1 MTILILSIVQVFLLD
16 FSLFKDLHIAFA
28 QSTNATSIFVPSNM
42 NKMEITLKND
52 QSANPSSIFESPL
65 LIALFSGL
73 TAIFGG
79 IMGSYMTNRSNR
91 QMEDKRYERERKR
104 EKEKQAEQEKQN
116 EEYIE
121 KVRVLIYTELLEAS
135 SNFKII
141 MDKEFWK
148 VYPESGYAET
158 FRHMV
163 ESGLTSHEFTKLP
176 FDLKLRLFSPEVLY
190 SVQNTYSRIDYCYR
204 TLLILLAQ
212 HGTGSLKE
220 FEKEVMSIGWG
231 SIKEDIDSV
240 IEKLK
245 KILPKSVVDK
255 FKVE

>member
-1 MTILILSIVQVFLLD
+1 MIFAILAVLFLIITWQSFTLLIISLERFD
-16 FSLFKDLHIAFA
+16 FVANA
-28 QSTNATSIFVPSNM
+28 QTNNSTAVLVPSNM
-42 NKMEITLKND
+42 NRTDITIL
-52 QSANPSSIFESPL
+52 ESPL
-65 LIALFSGL
+65 FVGIISAGS
-73 TAIFGG
+73 AIIGG
-79 IMGSYMTNRSNR
+79 ILGSYMTNRSNR

-121 KVRVLIYTELLEAS
+121 KVRVLIYTDLLEAS

-163 ESGLTSHEFTKLP
+163 ESALTSHEFTKLP

-190 SVQNTYSRIDYCYR
+190 SVQNAYSRIDYCYK

-212 HGTGSLKE
+212 HGSGSLKD
-220 FEKEVMSIGWG
+220 FEREVMNIGWG
-231 SIKEDIDSV
+231 SIKEDIDIV
-240 IEKLK
+240 IERLK
-245 KILPKSVVDK
+245 KILPKTIVDK